1 MTSLWLAEAPPIP
14 TDDFLPGAHY
24 DEVIVGAGLTGLVSA
39 LLLARSG
46 RRVAVLE
53 ARTVGAVSTGNTTAK
68 LSLLQGTQLSK
79 IRSTLYQS
87 ATQAYVDGATAGFD
101 WLLRY
106 CELRGVPVERRD
118 AYTYAA
124 TPDGAAQVEREYE
137 VARSTGLPVQRVN
150 DVELPFPTF
159 GAVLLPDQAQFDP
172 LRVLAALAE
181 DVRALGGVIHEG
193 ARVTRVAASSPTR
206 VVTSLGDLA
215 AERVI
220 LATGTPILDRG
231 LYFAKLSAHRSYA
244 LSARVPE
251 EQLPDG
257 MFLGAE
263 TPTRSIRTHGD
274 LLLTGGN
281 GHAVG
286 RHPSPQR
293 AADELLDWT
302 LRYWPG
308 ADVTHTW
315 SAQDYSTPH
324 HVAFVGFLPRGRGRI
339 YLATGYEKWGMTGAV
354 TSALTLHAD
363 LLGGRT
369 DWQRTL
375 HRRFTTPEAIGRGI
389 GENAAVGWWYLKGY
403 AHALSTPL
411 PQTSPAEGEGV
422 VGRRGVRPVGLSTVD
437 ATTCAV
443 SAVCPHLGAAL
454 TWNDAERSWDC
465 PAHGSR
471 FSASG
476 TRLEGPA
483 TRDLTPV
490 N

>member
-14 TDDFLPGAHY
+14 TDPFLPGEHY
-24 DEVIVGAGLTGLVSA
+24 DEVIVGAGLTGLVTA

-53 ARTVGAVSTGNTTAK
+53 GRSVGAVTTGNTTAK
-68 LSLLQGTQLSK
+68 LSLLQGTHLQSL
-79 IRSTLYQS
+79 RSTMYQS
-87 ATQAYVDGATAGFD
+87 ATQAYVDGSAAGFD

-106 CELRGVPVERRD
+106 LEQRGVPVERRD
-118 AYTYAA
+118 AVSYAA
-124 TPDGAAQVEREYE
+124 TPEGAGKVEREYE
-137 VARSTGLPVQRVN
+137 VARSTGLPVQRAN
-150 DVELPFPTF
+150 DVELPFRTF
-159 GAVLLPDQAQFDP
+159 GAVVLPDQAQFDP
-172 LRVLAALAE
+172 MRVLAALAE
-181 DVRALGGVIHEG
+181 DIRALGGVIHES
-193 ARVTRVAASSPTR
+193 ARVTRVAASKPVRLVTGQGEVTADR
-206 VVTSLGDLA
+206 VV
-215 AERVI
+215 

-251 EQLPDG
+251 AQLPDG
-257 MFLGAE
+257 MFLGVE
-263 TPTRSIRTHGD
+263 SPTRSIRTHGD

-281 GHAVG
+281 GHPVG

-308 ADVTHTW
+308 AEVTHTW

-324 HVAFVGFLPRGRGRI
+324 HVPFVGFLPRGRGRI

-354 TSALTLHAD
+354 SSALTIHAD
-363 LLGGRT
+363 LLGGTT
-369 DWQRTL
+369 DWQRIL
-375 HRRFTTPEAIGRGI
+375 HRRFTTPQAIGRGI

-403 AHALSTPL
+403 AKALSTPL
-411 PQTSPAEGEGV
+411 PDTAPAEGEGV
-422 VGRRGVRPVGLSTVD
+422 VGHRGIRPVGISTVD

-471 FSASG
+471 FAASG

-483 TRDLTPV
+483 NRDLSPV